1 MNRRTTYDEAIKR
14 IHASKAH
21 KKPIVFENP
30 ILNLSDIEQKRAH
43 AASSVKYRDDLL
55 KNQQRSNYINEYDR
69 LKGVIERSKVDKLHG
84 YSRLEARLKK
94 IKELA
99 KLSINGEPHE
109 IYQKQQIK
117 KDSKTTQTS

>member
-1 MNRRTTYDEAIKR
+1 MPRRTLNPSSLQVNKLIAELPERRER
-14 IHASKAH
+14 ITA
-21 KKPIVFENP
+21 
-30 ILNLSDIEQKRAH
+30 
-43 AASSVKYRDDLL
+43 SVKYRHDLL
-55 KNQQRSNYINEYDR
+55 KHQERSNYINEYDR
-69 LKGVIERSKVDKLHG
+69 LKGEIERSKLDKLHG

-117 KDSKTTQTS
+117 KESKPTQTS